1 MHQVNATQ
9 APNVAQESFAP
20 KMIVK
25 MNALQGYAYVSLNLF
40 ERLNRNITSIMFIK
54 WRLTW

>member
-40 ERLNRNITSIMFIK
+40 ERLNRNITSIMFI
-54 WRLTW
+54 LNED